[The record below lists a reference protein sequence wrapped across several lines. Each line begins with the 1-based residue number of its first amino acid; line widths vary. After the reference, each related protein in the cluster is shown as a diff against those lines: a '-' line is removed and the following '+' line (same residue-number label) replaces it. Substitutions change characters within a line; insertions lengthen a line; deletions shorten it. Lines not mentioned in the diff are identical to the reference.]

1 MEKNSQD
8 KQQQNSKPDTLH
20 VDFWSGNRSAIRQV
34 YERDVLE
41 AVLRATKEEYGLWE
55 IKETKTEYPGNQE
68 SKVFTEK
75 QHDLFVTVAGNQKF
89 NEGDVIRIAKPI
101 AKNLLGYR
109 IPIIHSKKTD
119 QLKKAFDRNEL
130 KNLVHGIPKTW
141 SDATI
146 FRFNDYKVSEEGDFD
161 DIFKRL
167 DAGNFDYTTFGA
179 NEVMSIYKK
188 RASEFEAL
196 VIEKNIM
203 FFYPFPLVF
212 YVNPEKAYLAKRIKK
227 GLEKIEENGV
237 LDSIFDKYFKT
248 ITKDLNLKERQIIPL
263 QNPLIPDEFSSLK
276 PDLKQFSN

>member
-1 MEKNSQD
+1 MENKTQD
-8 KQQQNSKPDTLH
+8 KQRQKSGSDTLF

-41 AVLRATKEEYGLWE
+41 AVLTATEEEYGLWE

-75 QHDLFVTVAGNQKF
+75 KHDLFVTVAGNQKF
-89 NEGDVIRIAKPI
+89 NENDVIRIAKPI

-109 IPIIHSKKTD
+109 IPIIHTKNKD
-119 QLKKAFDRNEL
+119 KLKKAFDNNEL
-130 KNLVHGIPKTW
+130 KNLVHGIPETW

-146 FRFNDYKVSEEGDFD
+146 FRFNDYKVAEEGDFD

-179 NEVMSIYKK
+179 NEVISIYKK
-188 RASEFEAL
+188 RASEFDAL
-196 VIEKNIM
+196 VIEENIM

-212 YVNPEKAYLAKRIKK
+212 YVNPEKTQLAKRINK
-227 GLEKIEENGV
+227 GLEIIEENEV

-248 ITKDLNLKERQIIPL
+248 ITKDLNLKKRQIVPL
-263 QNPLIPDEFSSLK
+263 QNPLIPNEFSGLK
-276 PDLKQFSN
+276 SDLEQFSN